1 MEQSN
6 LEKELRNGLEL
17 VLALQLTLELMDEY
31 KLKGLPKKYGNMFRK
46 SLEKGLSESYDRLYN
61 IDPEYTTNAMNKKN
75 ELISNIASFNEVD
88 AILFA
93 EFSKKFMDNIDIARK
108 KGVVFFDKLI

>member
-1 MEQSN
+1 
-6 LEKELRNGLEL
+6 
-17 VLALQLTLELMDEY
+17 
-31 KLKGLPKKYGNMFRK
+31 MFRK